1 MSKHEGFIKDKG
13 LLVVISGFSG
23 AGKSTLTKK
32 LLADYDYGYS
42 VSATTRTP
50 REGEVDGKD
59 YHFISR
65 EAFEKL
71 LRDDALLEHN
81 EYVGNY
87 YGTPKDPVMKDL
99 EEGKD
104 VILEIDVNGARQ
116 VKKAYPEA
124 VLIFVTAPSAKEL
137 AQRLVGRGT
146 ESKDVVEKRLR
157 QSLKETNDALSYDY
171 MIINDDLDET
181 AEHLNSLIRDQHM
194 RLSQQGKYLDTFV
207 KEMNEVIENL

>member
-171 MIINDDLDET
+171 IIIKDDLDET